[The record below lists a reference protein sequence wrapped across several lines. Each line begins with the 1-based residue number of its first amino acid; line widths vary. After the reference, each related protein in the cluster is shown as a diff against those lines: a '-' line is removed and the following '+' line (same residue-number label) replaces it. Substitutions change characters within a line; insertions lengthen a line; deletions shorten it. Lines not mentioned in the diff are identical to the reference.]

1 MVVLSAAV
9 CTKSGRAVRLPC
21 CLHPKLLQRSPPSLT
36 RSCLPPLPSA
46 PLLNSFP
53 QLLSRQ
59 YVEMSR
65 LRVEGLLNAF
75 PKLIAS
81 EGLAGSS
88 SKQHTFVETDNVRYV
103 YLPLD
108 ASLYLLLVTNKGSNI
123 VEDLDTLRLLSRVIP
138 EQLGIGVAMTEL
150 NVNAKAFE
158 LLFAFDEVL
167 ASGGYRE
174 EVTLHQVRGWA
185 AGEGRGSAVQCS
197 AAQCPSVHASPTSHT
212 RHTQPPPNPR
222 CASTWRWS
230 PTRRSWQR

>member
-9 CTKSGRAVRLPC
+9 CTKSGRA
-21 CLHPKLLQRSPPSLT
+21 
-36 RSCLPPLPSA
+36 
-46 PLLNSFP
+46 
-53 QLLSRQ
+53 LLSRQ
-59 YVEMSR
+59 YVEMTR

-75 PKLIAS
+75 PKLVAS
-81 EGLAGSS
+81 EQSGAPGTSQ
-88 SKQHTFVETDNVRYV
+88 KQHTFVETDNVRYV

-138 EQLGIGVAMTEL
+138 EQLGLGVALTEA

-174 EVTLHQVRGWA
+174 EVTLHQVRA
-185 AGEGRGSAVQCS
+185 A
-197 AAQCPSVHASPTSHT
+197 AAARARP
-212 RHTQPPPNPR
+212 
-222 CASTWRWS
+222 ASTRL
-230 PTRRSWQR
+230 P

>member
-1 MVVLSAAV
+1 
-9 CTKSGRAVRLPC
+9 
-21 CLHPKLLQRSPPSLT
+21 
-36 RSCLPPLPSA
+36 
-46 PLLNSFP
+46 
-53 QLLSRQ
+53 
-59 YVEMSR
+59 MSR

-185 AGEGRGSAVQCS
+185 AGEGRGRAGQCS
-197 AAQCPSVHASPTSHT
+197 AVSFSPRLSHLTHAHT
-212 RHTQPPPNPR
+212 RHTQPPPNTR